1 MSNTK
6 DKKLRRKRAEKK
18 ARLKKSLATLFG
30 VLLGLVVIGAIG
42 WLIFYNVSFSVK
54 DHKNYSIGLNA
65 DGTIE
70 GIKAKDYVML
80 PGYQEITVQR
90 SELEISDEEV
100 DEYIES
106 LLADE
111 QTLNT
116 DESLVVKEGD
126 SINLDYVGSIDGVE
140 FDGGSTMGMG
150 ASIVVG
156 QANYIEGFE
165 SQLVGHHVGESFDIE
180 VTFPEDYGNEELNGK
195 DAVFAIT
202 LNGIY
207 EDAVFDDD
215 FVKEHFS
222 NEASTAKEYIQ
233 NYKDSKFEENLT
245 TYVQNF
251 LLDNSRILDYPE
263 SYVKGLMGL
272 LKGIDIDQYNAYN
285 NYYKSTMGS
294 ETYKSLQE
302 YTGLDKKEYYASLRT
317 QAENNADANLIYQAV
332 YEDANLT
339 VTEEH
344 KNLVLQSYG
353 VTEQYYQNLVDT
365 YGEGFLNQAAIRFAV
380 LDYVKGLV
388 TIE

>member
-116 DESLVVKEGD
+116 NESLVVKEGD

-294 ETYKSLQE
+294 EAYKSLQE

>member
-18 ARLKKSLATLFG
+18 ARWKKSLATLFG

-245 TYVQNF
+245 TYVQNY

>member
-80 PGYQEITVQR
+80 PGYQELTVQR

-156 QANYIEGFE
+156 QAGYIDDFE
-165 SQLVGHHVGESFDIE
+165 EQLVGHQIGESFEIE
-180 VTFPEDYGNEELNGK
+180 VTFPEDYKNAELQGK

-294 ETYKSLQE
+294 EAYKSLQE

>member
-18 ARLKKSLATLFG
+18 ARWKKSLATLFG

-245 TYVQNF
+245 TYVQNY
-251 LLDNSRILDYPE
+251 LLYNSRILDYPE